1 MISTQWQLYIMER
14 MIQALFSTETEAFK
28 GLLAIQQLDA
38 VQDISL
44 GESYVLS
51 KDENGKTSIRSAKDE
66 AQGYSAIGGG
76 IIGGLIGLLAGP
88 LGLLVGIGA
97 GMVTGAAGDTIR
109 AEGVSDYLDKVSV
122 NIPAGKSLLVAHVWE
137 DWETPINTVLEPLN
151 AEVYRLNIDDE
162 VFMPVL
168 SELENLDQ
176 EISDAEAQYLAA
188 DEEHQPEWN
197 GKVLLLKIK
206 REQLLNKLSGSAGHQ
221 EKQYETWVENHHQ
234 LDRGVEK
241 AIHNKEKRDLLESR
255 IAEQKARLELL
266 RKNR

>member
-1 MISTQWQLYIMER
+1 MER

-137 DWETPINTVLEPLN
+137 DWETP
-151 AEVYRLNIDDE
+151 
-162 VFMPVL
+162 
-168 SELENLDQ
+168 
-176 EISDAEAQYLAA
+176 
-188 DEEHQPEWN
+188 
-197 GKVLLLKIK
+197 
-206 REQLLNKLSGSAGHQ
+206 
-221 EKQYETWVENHHQ
+221 
-234 LDRGVEK
+234 
-241 AIHNKEKRDLLESR
+241 
-255 IAEQKARLELL
+255 
-266 RKNR
+266 